1 MTFPPPLLGYQ
12 TIGKRVLGIEVAGS
26 DSCRDDARMETPR
39 PPIEVCQGNPD
50 QIFNGYHRV
59 VAASFRGETE
69 IEAEVF
75 PRSEYDFAFW
85 R

>member
-1 MTFPPPLLGYQ
+1 MKILLSKLWAHNFQGLAQ
-12 TIGKRVLGIEVAGS
+12 TAVS
-26 DSCRDDARMETPR
+26 DAARCLEYARMETPR
-39 PPIEVCQGNPD
+39 SPIEVCRGNPD

-75 PRSEYDFAFW
+75 PRSEHDFAFW
-85 R
+85 